1 MRSATLPL
9 LRALAAIGFALAAA
23 APGAHAQGAD
33 SARSDQRPDEES
45 VCLGFAFGAFTPKLD
60 WEKAGHAPVRDS
72 STLQHAPAGRDWAA
86 DVAARQDSLLYLFP
100 AWWPVGVLVEL
111 PNRRPAYGDTVSGR
125 ATALVSRG
133 DLVPPVAK
141 VRAWRVPCGGA
152 PRTSPAEQA
161 KPAEKNSPKNS
172 PKTGTRPV
180 TSGILRRSP

>member
-1 MRSATLPL
+1 MT
-9 LRALAAIGFALAAA
+9 AAA
-23 APGAHAQGAD
+23 RAQGAGGD
-33 SARSDQRPDEES
+33 SARAPQRPDEES

-86 DVAARQDSLLYLFP
+86 DVAARQDSMLYLFP

-133 DLVPPVAK
+133 DLVPPVAR
-141 VRAWRVPCGGA
+141 VRAWRVSCGGA
-152 PRTSPAEQA
+152 PRTNPAEQA
-161 KPAEKNSPKNS
+161 KPADKISPEFS